1 MTKPFFMENPIDKKE
16 RKIDWQFHIRRVVMV
31 FTMSILYGLVSFHR
45 TCPTIVVDDMAKA
58 YNVSIADLNL
68 FTAVFFYPY
77 GLLQPINGLLADI
90 IEPAFLTSISQII
103 AAIGAA
109 MCGFGNSMFVGC
121 IGRFLTGIGCS
132 PVYVPACRMFSNW
145 YELKWF
151 PLVSGV
157 LMAVGGLGSL
167 LAQAPLAYLCSA
179 IGWRN
184 AFYVLAGI
192 TFFFSLIT
200 LIFVRGTPTKFG
212 YHEVNHEM
220 TDIQKPDSFLKN
232 LKQLKDN
239 FLLIIKNFHFW
250 VVAVFSLV
258 TNGPYYALVSMWIS
272 PYLVDI
278 FNMTKEQASTIMMY
292 VSIGCMASSI
302 ILPLISDFFN
312 TRKYVLLLTA
322 LIGLA
327 STLYGYIVGHNM
339 SKIEIIIVFLMYGF
353 GTMPVSTV
361 SYSLVKE
368 YYHSSVAGSAIGCLN
383 FLTMFLSGFFQ
394 PLCSAIIKNEGTTE
408 TGGYT
413 EKGYKNGIW
422 LVNVVCMSI
431 AVLSTFI
438 FKESDLI
445 NKRKT
450 RKTTTISLIENGDEE
465 NISTYKT
472 IDDENE
478 PILSSQ
484 YT

>member
-1 MTKPFFMENPIDKKE
+1 M
-16 RKIDWQFHIRRVVMV
+16 
-31 FTMSILYGLVSFHR
+31 
-45 TCPTIVVDDMAKA
+45 
-58 YNVSIADLNL
+58 
-68 FTAVFFYPY
+68 
-77 GLLQPINGLLADI
+77 
-90 IEPAFLTSISQII
+90 
-103 AAIGAA
+103 
-109 MCGFGNSMFVGC
+109 
-121 IGRFLTGIGCS
+121 
-132 PVYVPACRMFSNW
+132 
-145 YELKWF
+145 
-151 PLVSGV
+151 
-157 LMAVGGLGSL
+157 
-167 LAQAPLAYLCSA
+167 
-179 IGWRN
+179 
-184 AFYVLAGI
+184 
-192 TFFFSLIT
+192 
-200 LIFVRGTPTKFG
+200 
-212 YHEVNHEM
+212 EM

-312 TRKYVLLLTA
+312 TRKYILLLTA
-322 LIGLA
+322 LIGLG

-408 TGGYT
+408 TGAYT

-422 LVNVVCMSI
+422 LVNAVCMSI

-445 NKRKT
+445 TKRKG

-465 NISTYKT
+465 NVSTYKT

-478 PILSSQ
+478 QYANIINDIDSLNCDFNEEQVGSAIIKSGIPRDQLFIVTKLSTQDQGYENAKKAFETSLKKLQ
-484 YT
+484 LDYVDLYLIHLPFGDYYGSWRAMEEIYESGKCQGNWCFQL